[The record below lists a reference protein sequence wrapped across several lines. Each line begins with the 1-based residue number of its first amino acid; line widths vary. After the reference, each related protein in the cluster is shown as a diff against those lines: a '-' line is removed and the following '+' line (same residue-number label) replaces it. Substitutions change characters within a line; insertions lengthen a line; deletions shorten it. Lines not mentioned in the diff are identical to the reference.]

1 MNKKYYAITAVV
13 LTALLFT
20 IWFFPK
26 PGLEY
31 KKIEG
36 YIQGTTYH
44 ITYEYRTKK
53 DLHPE
58 IEKILHDFDK
68 SLSSYEPQSII
79 SRINKNDPAV
89 IPDELFIEV
98 FQKSVEIN
106 QKTNGF
112 FDITVAPIVN
122 AWGFGFAPGA
132 DVDSNLIDSLMKF
145 VGMEKVNI
153 KNGKIIKSDPSVMID
168 VNAIAQGFSVDVVCR
183 FLDEKKVKNY
193 LVEIGGELK
202 SKGINPKG
210 EDWKIGIDSPIEG
223 NMEAGRT
230 LQAIVAIK
238 GKALATSGNY
248 RKFYEKDGLK
258 YSHTMDPK
266 TGYPALSRLLSA
278 TVLADDCMTADAYA
292 TSFMVMG
299 IERSIEFLSN
309 NKFLEAYLV
318 YSDDSGS
325 FKSYSTEGMKN
336 HVIKEAK

>member
-26 PGLEY
+26 PELEY

-44 ITYEYRTKK
+44 ITYEYKKKK

-79 SRINKNDPAV
+79 SRINKNDPTV

-106 QKTNGF
+106 QKTDGF

-145 VGMEKVNI
+145 VGMEKVNL

-223 NMEAGRT
+223 NMEAGQT
-230 LQAIVAIK
+230 LQAIIAIK

-258 YSHTMDPK
+258 YAHTMDPK
-266 TGYPALSRLLSA
+266 TGYPALSSLLSA

-299 IERSIEFLSN
+299 VEKSIEFLSK

-318 YSDDSGS
+318 YSADSGS